1 MFHLPKQVISHL
13 FVEPAKIVEKTTSI
27 SVTAGDP
34 ATLECTIEGS
44 PELQIKWFKDR
55 REITSGRKYK
65 MSFKEN
71 VATLKIFSAEKVD
84 ITNAD
89 FSLLLTGSL
98 ASYRIVPPTFTKPLR
113 KVDGVVGSAVSM
125 ECRVSGS
132 QPMTV
137 SWFKDEQ
144 EISADAKYQPE
155 DNEVITGGACFIR
168 KESLSSFLELHSV
181 KPLDSGKYTCQ
192 VSNDAGKVSCTAK
205 LDASKLLM
213 TGSSVHLECKVTG
226 TPEIQIKWLKNE
238 SEISA
243 GDTYQMSFTEDVAS
257 LHIFNASVEES
268 GDYICEACNDAG
280 TDRCNSLVIVKELLN
295 NVTFVSAFPA
305 PPDPPSF
312 IEKIE
317 NVSCLVGSVITL
329 QSIVKGSLPITVS
342 WIKDDNEVMESD
354 NTQMTFED
362 GVATLYMTDV
372 ETLHAGKYTCQAKND
387 AGAQKCSASVLVKG
401 QSAQCTMR

>member
-1 MFHLPKQVISHL
+1 GTCLRVWGEAANSAMSLGTPPMS
-13 FVEPAKIVEKTTSI
+13 
-27 SVTAGDP
+27 
-34 ATLECTIEGS
+34 
-44 PELQIKWFKDR
+44 IKWFK
-55 REITSGRKYK
+55 
-65 MSFKEN
+65 
-71 VATLKIFSAEKVD
+71 
-84 ITNAD
+84 
-89 FSLLLTGSL
+89 
-98 ASYRIVPPTFTKPLR
+98 
-113 KVDGVVGSAVSM
+113 
-125 ECRVSGS
+125 
-132 QPMTV
+132 
-137 SWFKDEQ
+137 
-144 EISADAKYQPE
+144 E

-192 VSNDAGKVSCTAK
+192 VSNDAGKVSCTAVLFVKEPPTFTKK

-268 GDYICEACNDAG
+268 GDYICEASWLLLKVPVSCHVSGEGKVGQTSDILKKKSPFFVLEPPSFHKVLESMDVVKG
-280 TDRCNSLVIVKELLN
+280 TDVILQGEVIGTAPFDALWYRDSKPVRSSKKYKIMSQNGTVSLHILKCDAADIGKYQCTVSNDVGTASCDCD
-295 NVTFVSAFPA
+295 VTLK
-305 PPDPPSF
+305 DPPSF